1 MLYTRIYINYIY
13 TRVYTQSSL
22 QFFSVVKAHEVVQCS
37 VLVAYSTARITGL
50 RNSQGVT

>member
-37 VLVAYSTARITGL
+37 VLVVYSTAHSAVL
-50 RNSQGVT
+50 RNSQGVS